1 MTQTNDV
8 IATEMEQLYALYTLQ
23 NILQQIYDNLAL
35 ISEGATGQVITV
47 NNTSLYA
54 LAAQYYGNAD
64 DWTVIAEA
72 NGLTDPMITQTLTL
86 TIPSSAISTGG
97 VLNAQ

>member
-23 NILQQIYDNLAL
+23 YVLQQIYDNLAL

-47 NNTSLYA
+47 SNVSLYA

-64 DWTVIAEA
+64 DWTTIAEA
-72 NGLTDPMITQTLTL
+72 NGLTDPMVNGTMTL
-86 TIPSSAISTGG
+86 TIPASAISTGG
-97 VLNAQ
+97 ILNA